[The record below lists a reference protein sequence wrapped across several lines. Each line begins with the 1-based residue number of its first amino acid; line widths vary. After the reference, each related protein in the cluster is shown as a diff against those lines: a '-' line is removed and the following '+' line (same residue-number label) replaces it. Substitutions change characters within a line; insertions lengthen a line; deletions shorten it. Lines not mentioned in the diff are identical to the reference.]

1 MATISTKIQ
10 DALNS
15 QINAEMFSSYLY
27 LAMCAY
33 FDSLDL
39 PGFANWMRVQAQE
52 EGQHVDRLFDYIGER
67 GGRVILEAIEKPP
80 SEWESPLAA
89 FEAALEHERMI
100 SQLIDDMV
108 GLALE
113 MRDRAS
119 ESFLRWYV
127 DEQVEEEASVDR
139 VVKMLRMSQG
149 HPTAMLMIDRE
160 LAARV
165 PAPRPRLAPSSPSPG
180 P

>member
-15 QINAEMFSSYLY
+15 QINAEMYSAYIY
-27 LAMCAY
+27 LAMSAY
-33 FDSLDL
+33 FESLDL
-39 PGFANWMRVQAQE
+39 PGHANWMRVQAQE
-52 EGQHVDRLFDYIGER
+52 EGLHVDKLFDYVAER
-67 GGRVILEAIEKPP
+67 GGRVILEAIDKPP

-89 FEAALEHERMI
+89 FEAALAHECEITKR
-100 SQLIDDMV
+100 IDDMV

-113 MRDRAS
+113 QRDRAS

-139 VVKMLRMSQG
+139 VIKMLRMSQG

-165 PAPRPRLAPSSPSPG
+165 LVPPAAAG
-180 P
+180 A